1 MASEEKPNTRRNFIS
16 IAASIILMRCGWIF
30 KTESVVMPVIIDALG
45 GSAATRG
52 WLMVFNRLGQSVPQ
66 FLFAHKIAGLS
77 RLKPWFIFISLSQL
91 LPWASLAILFP
102 AKQSQTKSFLL
113 VFFVCYVSHWLL
125 LGTARIFEGSCQG
138 KLIRPDLRGRLMSA
152 ASFIGGVSS
161 VCLAA
166 WLMADWMG
174 RGRFDLI
181 FWTVFGFFGLSALSL
196 FGLKE
201 EQEDSEEGKP
211 VHFKDTISIFLKD
224 AEFRKLLAAAV
235 LMSFIFMLFP
245 HFVIYGKE
253 RLGFQKTGYANL
265 VIIQN
270 LSMAAIAVVI
280 GLIADKKGNRL
291 AFRLAALGPVSAPC
305 VAVILG
311 YQGETGRLMFPC
323 VFALIGACPVMQ
335 RVLVNYALEMSP
347 NESQPQY
354 LATLQLIVILPMIL
368 SPLAGMAIG
377 HFGFEPV
384 FIFCDLCIALGWLI
398 TFRIREPRK
407 L

>member
-1 MASEEKPNTRRNFIS
+1 MV
-16 IAASIILMRCGWIF
+16 ASIVMLRCGWIF
-30 KTESVVMPVIIDALG
+30 KTESVVMPAIIDALG

-66 FLFAHKIAGLS
+66 FLVAHKIAGLS
-77 RLKPWFIFISLSQL
+77 RLKPWFIFICLAHL
-91 LPWASLAILFP
+91 LPWISLAILFP
-102 AKQSQTKSFLL
+102 EEQSQTKSFLL
-113 VFFVCYVSHWLL
+113 IFFVCYASHWLL

-138 KLIRPDLRGRLMSA
+138 KLIRPDLRGRLMSI
-152 ASFIGGVSS
+152 ASFIGGISS

-181 FWTVFGFFGLSALSL
+181 FWIVCGFFGLSALSL

-201 EQEDSEEGKP
+201 EPKKSEEGQP
-211 VHFKDTISIFLKD
+211 IRFKDTLNIFLKD
-224 AEFRKLLAAAV
+224 TEFRKLLAAAA

-253 RLGFQKTGYANL
+253 RLGFQKTGYASL

-291 AFRLAALGPVSAPC
+291 AYRLVALGPLSAPC
-305 VAVILG
+305 VAIILG
-311 YQGETGRLMFPC
+311 SQGDTGRVLFPC
-323 VFALIGACPVMQ
+323 LFALIGACPVMQ

-347 NESQPQY
+347 RESQPQY
-354 LATLQLIVILPMIL
+354 LATLQLIVILPMMM

-384 FIFCDLCIALGWLI
+384 FICCDLCIALGWLS
-398 TFRIREPRK
+398 TFRIREPREG
-407 L
+407 